1 MAARGPRFL
10 ISDGVVY
17 WDSSAVLSA
26 LFRDKRSEEAT
37 ARIRGPAVHLL
48 SSLAWA
54 EVHAVVARLERERVL
69 ATVLVNAAREA
80 LEGGPWRRV
89 NALPDWKLV
98 QSLSS
103 RWPLR
108 GADLWHLAAAKSL
121 QVDLPELT
129 LFTFDARLVTA
140 AQGEG
145 LA

>member
-1 MAARGPRFL
+1 MIADAV
-10 ISDGVVY
+10 GVTY
-17 WDSSAVLSA
+17 WDSSAVLST

-37 ARIRGPAVHLL
+37 ARARGPAIHLL

-54 EVHAVVARLERERVL
+54 EVHAVIARIERERALASVL
-69 ATVLVNAAREA
+69 LDAAREV
-80 LEGGPWRRV
+80 LESGPWRRV
-89 NALPDWKLV
+89 NAFPDWKLV
-98 QSLSS
+98 QSLAS

-121 QVDLPELT
+121 QIDLPELT
-129 LFTFDARLVTA
+129 LFSFDSRLVSA